1 MDLKDRL
8 FWIAKEDEIKKAETT
23 DVYFIHTVNA
33 LRKSGTD
40 PHVVMEVF
48 ARELP
53 YQENWAIATG
63 IYEVAKLLEGLPV
76 NVMAMDEG
84 EVFLASRGSAVYEP
98 ILQIEGKYTDIAI
111 FETVILGLITS
122 STSVSTKAA
131 RLRLIAG
138 DKLLFSFGT
147 RRAHPAL
154 APMIE
159 RATYIAGFDGVS
171 NVLGARLIG
180 RRPVGTM
187 PHAFILSFEDQ
198 REAWKAFDRT
208 LPEDLPRIALIDTL
222 FDEKIE
228 AIMALEALGKRL
240 YGVRLDTPRSR
251 RGDFRKIIE
260 EVRWELNIRGGE
272 SVKIF
277 ASGAIDEDTIMK
289 VRDLVDG
296 FGIGTTVSN
305 PPVIDFSMK
314 IVQVELDGKV
324 SFRAKRGDLGG
335 KKQVYRDEESFEDTV
350 TLALKQPPEKGK
362 PLLTPLI
369 ENGKIVRNFKGIDE
383 IRSSVLS
390 KLNRLR
396 SVQPRLKWS

>member
-8 FWIAKEDEIKKAETT
+8 FWIAKEDEIKRANTT
-23 DVYFIHTVNA
+23 DIYFIHTVNA
-33 LRKSGTD
+33 LRKSGID
-40 PHVVMEVF
+40 PRVVMEVYV
-48 ARELP
+48 RELP
-53 YQENWAIATG
+53 YPENWAIATG

-84 EVFLASRGSAVYEP
+84 EVFLAFRGSAIYEP

-111 FETVILGLITS
+111 FETAILGLLTT

-131 RLRLIAG
+131 RLRLISDG
-138 DKLLFSFGT
+138 KLLFSFGT

-154 APMIE
+154 APTIE

-171 NVLGARLIG
+171 NVLGANLIG
-180 RRPVGTM
+180 KRPVGTM
-187 PHAFILSFEDQ
+187 PHALILSFEDQ
-198 REAWKAFDRT
+198 REAWRAFDKT
-208 LPEDLPRIALIDTL
+208 LPEDVPRIALIDTL

-228 AIMALEALGKRL
+228 AIMALEALGKKL

-272 SVKIF
+272 NVKIF
-277 ASGAIDEDTIMK
+277 ASGAIDEDTILK

-296 FGIGTTVSN
+296 FGIGTCVSN
-305 PPVIDFSMK
+305 PPAIDFSMK

-324 SFRAKRGDLGG
+324 NFKAKRGDLGG
-335 KKQVYRDEESFEDTV
+335 KKQVYRNEELFEDIV
-350 TLALKQPPEKGK
+350 TLASKLPPEKGK

-383 IRSSVLS
+383 IRSSVLL
-390 KLNRLR
+390 KLNKLKN
-396 SVQPRLKWS
+396 VQPKLKWV